1 MGMTGGFHLSIRCW
15 QASILGAVAG
25 AHFARA
31 VAPAYGIPVSLDM
44 LGIYLAHW
52 SGCSQVLNHAL

>member
-1 MGMTGGFHLSIRCW
+1 MVWLSQAPPLHCW

-31 VAPAYGIPVSLDM
+31 VAPAYGIPASPDM
-44 LGIYLAHW
+44 LGIPVAAA
-52 SGCSQVLNHAL
+52 GRF